1 MCQSHVGIAEIYLVK
16 GEKNMAK
23 EQVKIATEQCDDQ
36 FLAKIRYASFLYQE
50 GKQSEALEM
59 LSQIKPY
66 VDDVTVFKRDCR
78 STVLDP

>member
-1 MCQSHVGIAEIYLVK
+1 
-16 GEKNMAK
+16 MAK
-23 EQVKIATEQCDDQ
+23 EHLKIATEQCDDQ

-78 STVLDP
+78 SLFSPITNEDEFEKIFKNKE